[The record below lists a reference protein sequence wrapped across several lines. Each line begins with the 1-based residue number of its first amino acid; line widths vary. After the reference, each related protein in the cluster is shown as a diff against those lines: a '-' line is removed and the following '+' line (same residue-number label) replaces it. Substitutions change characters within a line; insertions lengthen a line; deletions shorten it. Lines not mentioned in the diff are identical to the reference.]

1 MLIDLT
7 QNTVRRPSRACLFE
21 NATSTETTISRTN
34 GMEKRKEVSKKLKK
48 RQKEMRKRF
57 TSAVSMLLMRSVRCA
72 YERILLL
79 L

>member
-1 MLIDLT
+1 
-7 QNTVRRPSRACLFE
+7 
-21 NATSTETTISRTN
+21 
-34 GMEKRKEVSKKLKK
+34 MEKRKEVSKKLKK

-72 YERILLL
+72 YERMLLL

>member
-1 MLIDLT
+1 
-7 QNTVRRPSRACLFE
+7 
-21 NATSTETTISRTN
+21 
-34 GMEKRKEVSKKLKK
+34 MEKRKEVSKK

-57 TSAVSMLLMRSVRCA
+57 TSAVSMLLMRSVLCA